1 MHPGSFMGPCGL
13 PALPKAA
20 RGPLS
25 PAKLAPHTSR
35 AGQDLCT
42 DVRFPEPLI
51 YIYFLINLFIFG

>member
-1 MHPGSFMGPCGL
+1 MGPCGL

-35 AGQDLCT
+35 ASQDLCT